1 VKKQSIIC
9 IVTKEETKTN
19 MEICGARVSYTQI
32 ILFLYSDKNHVH
44 DSAEHQHEYLSNS
57 EGMKEYL
64 FHSAKLGNEI

>member
-1 VKKQSIIC
+1 
-9 IVTKEETKTN
+9 

-57 EGMKEYL
+57 EGMKKYL